1 MKETMDNEENAFTSG
16 RIAILGQ
23 ENRSREAVRRTVRRL
38 GFEPVVLCSSAA
50 SASGSDNSE
59 AFKMLILTGES
70 DSLSSMALVRETK
83 AMFDPQPPML
93 CLLPKEQ
100 FDDVSALRQDTTDEL
115 IAKPSSF
122 TELFSVLRL
131 FVSNLPGKIPP
142 LERRWGGYRFLM
154 QSNTVEFGGRR
165 VQLRPDEFDLA
176 IELFAHE
183 GCTVARDMLWDA
195 VWAKP
200 WDGKSRM
207 LDTCVSVLRRSLKL
221 PTNGWE
227 LRAVWGAGY
236 RLDGSSGR
244 EGSAIPYW
252 TPSSIRA

>member
-1 MKETMDNEENAFTSG
+1 MDNDEDRYTAG

-23 ENRSREAVRRTVRRL
+23 ENRLREAVRRIVRRL
-38 GFEPVVLCSSAA
+38 GYEPVVLCSSAA
-50 SASGSDNSE
+50 SASGSDNPE
-59 AFKMLILTGES
+59 AFKMLVLTGES
-70 DSLSSMALVRETK
+70 DSLSSMALIRESK
-83 AMFDPQPPML
+83 SMFDPQTPML

-100 FDDVSALRQDTTDEL
+100 FDDVSALRREGADEV

-122 TELFSVLRL
+122 AELFSVLRL
-131 FVSNLPGKIPP
+131 FASSFPGKMPS

-154 QSNTVEFGGRR
+154 QSNAVEFGGRR

-183 GCTVARDMLWDA
+183 GCTVARDALWDA

-207 LDTCVSVLRRSLKL
+207 LDTCVSVLRRALKL
-221 PTNGWE
+221 PSNGWE

-244 EGSAIPYW
+244 EGAALPYW
-252 TPSSIRA
+252 TPSSMRA